1 MPRCQVAPCL
11 PLLPPSAPSVV
22 KSAPMDH
29 RRARLSSHTR
39 LPPLHFSFPM
49 SYYQRRRAPQL
60 PACQPCGFLTAR
72 CGKGAELK
80 GDRFAPRYSI
90 PTHARAQAAPHARHA
105 KEPKAR
111 QYGRARRSQART
123 GDTTGRER
131 KKPPGKLLHRRP
143 PNPESAEDHP
153 HSHASRRDPKSPAR
167 PTVRMPPPPGVNPI
181 AARSTPPVR
190 PARSQERG
198 RPSVPPGPTPRR
210 LSALPLK
217 TIPLH
222 ATQVG
227 PQSQLRRFSTPSRPQ
242 RGQGLSP
249 RVQPSP
255 RPSGRSATLG
265 WTQPQKA

>member
-1 MPRCQVAPCL
+1 VARVRNSKAIASPRDT
-11 PLLPPSAPSVV
+11 PSRPTLA
-22 KSAPMDH
+22 
-29 RRARLSSHTR
+29 
-39 LPPLHFSFPM
+39 
-49 SYYQRRRAPQL
+49 RRR
-60 PACQPCGFLTAR
+60 
-72 CGKGAELK
+72 
-80 GDRFAPRYSI
+80 PR
-90 PTHARAQAAPHARHA
+90 TFRHA
-105 KEPKAR
+105 KQPKAR

-190 PARSQERG
+190 PARSQERAE
-198 RPSVPPGPTPRR
+198 RSNPSSPRR

-217 TIPLH
+217 TILFH

-227 PQSQLRRFSTPSRPQ
+227 PQSQLRCFPTPARCRSLSCKRLNSSLGYRECMFRWADLIKSIASFSHRRLAFFLFT
-242 RGQGLSP
+242 GML
-249 RVQPSP
+249 
-255 RPSGRSATLG
+255 
-265 WTQPQKA
+265 